1 MISALTMA
9 IGFTVE
15 VWTLIIEILPQSLT
29 IYGKPRFTA
38 VSRIAL
44 PWITAI
50 SYDYAHVCGGWL
62 GKEGRV

>member
-38 VSRIAL
+38 VSCIAL
-44 PWITAI
+44 PRITLI
-50 SYDYAHVCGGWL
+50 RDHHAHVCGGWL
-62 GKEGRV
+62 GKEGRG